1 MDNRAKSKYTVSS
14 CLVTQYQF
22 AKEDNPELTIDSYM
36 NEIMEI
42 TKEMILL
49 DEKKNTNCNDCAV
62 DLK

>member
-14 CLVTQYQF
+14 CLVTQYKF

>member
-14 CLVTQYQF
+14 CLVKQYQF